1 MFWIWFIVAVVF
13 LIIEAMTYDL
23 VSVWFAASALIMG
36 VVAAI
41 FPELETWWEIGIFVA
56 LSIVL
61 VAATRKLVKKFF
73 KRKKGQETNLELN
86 IGHTAIVVEEIDNLR
101 EKGSVKINGLVWSAR
116 SENGEVIEEGALVVF
131 KSISGNKAFV
141 ERKKGE

>member
-1 MFWIWFIVAVVF
+1 MFWIWFIVAVAF
-13 LIIEAMTYDL
+13 LIIEALTVDL

-41 FPELETWWEIGIFVA
+41 FPELDVWWEIGIFVA
-56 LSIVL
+56 LSSVL
-61 VAATRKLVKKFF
+61 VLSTRKLVKKFF

-86 IGHTAIVVEEIDNLR
+86 IGHTAIVVEEIDNLH
-101 EKGSVKINGLVWSAR
+101 EKGSVKINGLVWTAR
-116 SENGEVIEEGALVVF
+116 SETGEVIEEGALVVF

-141 ERKKGE
+141 ERKK

>member
-1 MFWIWFIVAVVF
+1 MFWIWFIVAVAF
-13 LIIEAMTYDL
+13 LIIEALTVDL

-41 FPELETWWEIGIFVA
+41 FPELDVWWEIGIFVA
-56 LSIVL
+56 LSFVL
-61 VAATRKLVKKFF
+61 VLSTRKLVKKFF

-86 IGHTAIVVEEIDNLR
+86 IGHTAIVVEEIDNLH
-101 EKGSVKINGLVWSAR
+101 EKGSVKINGLVWTAR
-116 SENGEVIEEGALVVF
+116 SETGEVIEEGALVVF

-141 ERKKGE
+141 ERKK

>member
-1 MFWIWFIVAVVF
+1 MFWIWFIVAVAF
-13 LIIEAMTYDL
+13 LIIEALTVDL

-41 FPELETWWEIGIFVA
+41 FPELDVWWEIGIFVA

-61 VAATRKLVKKFF
+61 VLSTRKLVKKFF

-86 IGHTAIVVEEIDNLR
+86 IGHTAIVVEEIDNLH
-101 EKGSVKINGLVWSAR
+101 EKGSVKINGLIWTAR
-116 SENGEVIEEGALVVF
+116 SENGEIIEEGALVVF

-141 ERKKGE
+141 ERKK

>member
-1 MFWIWFIVAVVF
+1 MFWIWFIVAVAF
-13 LIIEAMTYDL
+13 LIIEALTVDL

-41 FPELETWWEIGIFVA
+41 FPELDVWWEIGIFVA

-61 VAATRKLVKKFF
+61 VLSTRKLVKKFF

-86 IGHTAIVVEEIDNLR
+86 IGHTAIVVEEIDNLH
-101 EKGSVKINGLVWSAR
+101 EKGSVKINGLIWTAR
-116 SENGEVIEEGALVVF
+116 SETGEVIEEGALVVF

-141 ERKKGE
+141 ERKK

>member
-1 MFWIWFIVAVVF
+1 MFWIWFIVAVAF
-13 LIIEAMTYDL
+13 LIIEALTVDL

-41 FPELETWWEIGIFVA
+41 FPELDVWWEIGIFVA
-56 LSIVL
+56 LSFVL
-61 VAATRKLVKKFF
+61 VLSTRKLVKKFF

-86 IGHTAIVVEEIDNLR
+86 IGHTAIVVEEIDNLH
-101 EKGSVKINGLVWSAR
+101 EKGSVKINGLIWTAR
-116 SENGEVIEEGALVVF
+116 SETGEVIEEGALVVF

-141 ERKKGE
+141 ERKK

>member
-1 MFWIWFIVAVVF
+1 MFWIWFIVAVAF
-13 LIIEAMTYDL
+13 LIIEALTVDL

-41 FPELETWWEIGIFVA
+41 FPELDVWWEIGIFVA
-56 LSIVL
+56 LSFVL
-61 VAATRKLVKKFF
+61 VLSTRKLVKKFF

-86 IGHTAIVVEEIDNLR
+86 IGHTAIVVEEIDNLH
-101 EKGSVKINGLVWSAR
+101 EKGSVKINGLIWTAR

-141 ERKKGE
+141 ERKK

>member
-1 MFWIWFIVAVVF
+1 MFWIWFIVAVAF
-13 LIIEAMTYDL
+13 LIIEALTVDL

-41 FPELETWWEIGIFVA
+41 FPELDVWWEIGIFVA
-56 LSIVL
+56 LSSVL
-61 VAATRKLVKKFF
+61 VLSTRKLVKKFF

-86 IGHTAIVVEEIDNLR
+86 IGHTAIVVEEIDNLH
-101 EKGSVKINGLVWSAR
+101 EKGSVKINGLIWTAR

-141 ERKKGE
+141 ERKK

>member
-1 MFWIWFIVAVVF
+1 MFWIWFIVAVAF
-13 LIIEAMTYDL
+13 LIIEALTVDL

-41 FPELETWWEIGIFVA
+41 FPELDVWWEIGIFVA
-56 LSIVL
+56 LSFVL
-61 VAATRKLVKKFF
+61 VLSTRKLVKKFF

-101 EKGSVKINGLVWSAR
+101 EKGSVKINGLIWTAR

-141 ERKKGE
+141 ERKK

>member
-1 MFWIWFIVAVVF
+1 MFWIWFIVAVAF
-13 LIIEAMTYDL
+13 LIIEALTVDL

-41 FPELETWWEIGIFVA
+41 FPELDIWWEIGIFVA
-56 LSIVL
+56 LSFVL
-61 VAATRKLVKKFF
+61 VLSTRKLVKKFF

-86 IGHTAIVVEEIDNLR
+86 IGHTAIVVEEIDNLH
-101 EKGSVKINGLVWSAR
+101 EKGSVKINGLIWTAR

-141 ERKKGE
+141 ERKK

>member
-1 MFWIWFIVAVVF
+1 MFWIWFIVAVAF
-13 LIIEAMTYDL
+13 LIIEALTVDL

-41 FPELETWWEIGIFVA
+41 FPELDVWWEIGIFVA
-56 LSIVL
+56 LSYVL
-61 VAATRKLVKKFF
+61 VLSTRKLVKKFF

-86 IGHTAIVVEEIDNLR
+86 IGHTAIVVEEIDNLH
-101 EKGSVKINGLVWSAR
+101 EKGSVKINGLVWTAR
-116 SENGEVIEEGALVVF
+116 SETGEVIEEGALVVF

-141 ERKKGE
+141 ERKK

>member
-1 MFWIWFIVAVVF
+1 MFWIWFIVAVAF
-13 LIIEAMTYDL
+13 LIIEALTVDL

-41 FPELETWWEIGIFVA
+41 FPELDVWWGIGIFVA
-56 LSIVL
+56 LSFVL
-61 VAATRKLVKKFF
+61 VLSTRKLVKKFF

-86 IGHTAIVVEEIDNLR
+86 IGHTAIVVEEIDNLH
-101 EKGSVKINGLVWSAR
+101 EKGSVKINGLIWTAR

-141 ERKKGE
+141 ERKK

>member
-1 MFWIWFIVAVVF
+1 MFWIWFIVAVAF
-13 LIIEAMTYDL
+13 LIIEALTVDL

-41 FPELETWWEIGIFVA
+41 FPELDVWWEIGIFVA
-56 LSIVL
+56 LSSVL
-61 VAATRKLVKKFF
+61 VLSTRKLVKKFF

-86 IGHTAIVVEEIDNLR
+86 IGHTAIVVEEIDNLH
-101 EKGSVKINGLVWSAR
+101 EKGSVKINGLIWTAR
-116 SENGEVIEEGALVVF
+116 SENGEIIEEGALVVF

-141 ERKKGE
+141 ERKK

>member
-41 FPELETWWEIGIFVA
+41 FPEMETWWEIGIFVA